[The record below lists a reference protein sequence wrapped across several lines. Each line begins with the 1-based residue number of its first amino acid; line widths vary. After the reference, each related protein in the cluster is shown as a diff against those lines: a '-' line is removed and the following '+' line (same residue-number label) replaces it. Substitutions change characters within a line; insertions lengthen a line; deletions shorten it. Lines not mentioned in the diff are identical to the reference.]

1 VTPVKPSELSA
12 RERRTARKHRDL
24 PIP

>member
-12 RERRTARKHRDL
+12 RERRTAHKHRDL